1 MFVLAP
7 AEETRW
13 ESAVQRESDTTATVA
28 REPPSASTHFFALT
42 YLKGT
47 IMNGI
52 HRTFVLAASLA
63 IACFSSGQAFAETYP
78 SKPISIVVP
87 FSAGAGTDL
96 IARILAEKLAPRI
109 GQPVLVENRVGAAG
123 VIGTNYVAKAPAAGY
138 TLLFAPGSISFA
150 NLVVKVG
157 PNGAYDPLHDFTP
170 IIAVGN
176 TPVFLVTGSNSGFKT
191 FRDVAA
197 AAKSKTMEYG
207 SAGPGSILHIIGE
220 VVNKETGVNLVHV
233 PYKGVALAVAD
244 VLGGHIPFAYG
255 SLSTIRP
262 YLASGKLVPLAVTS
276 RARSPLAPEV
286 PTLSEVGYKGVDL
299 NSWYGIFGP
308 KGMPVDVVKK
318 LNMHLNE
325 ILKMPDVIERMAAQ
339 GASPVGG
346 SPEVLGKMNATDT
359 ERFGKIIKE
368 MAIAA
373 D

>member
-1 MFVLAP
+1 
-7 AEETRW
+7 
-13 ESAVQRESDTTATVA
+13 
-28 REPPSASTHFFALT
+28 
-42 YLKGT
+42 
-47 IMNGI
+47 MNRI
-52 HRTFVLAASLA
+52 HRMFVLAASA
-63 IACFSSGQAFAETYP
+63 VAACFSSGAQADTYP

-96 IARILAEKLAPRI
+96 IARVLAEKLSVRI

-123 VIGTNYVAKAPAAGY
+123 VIGTSYVAKAPAAGY

-150 NLVVKVG
+150 NLVVKG
-157 PNGAYDPLHDFTP
+157 GANSGYDPVRDFTP
-170 IIAVGN
+170 IVAVGN

-191 FRDVAA
+191 FKDVVVAA
-197 AAKSKTMEYG
+197 KNKKLEYG

-233 PYKGVALAVAD
+233 PYKGVAPAVAD
-244 VLGGHIPFAYG
+244 VLGGHIPLAYG

-262 YLASGKLVPLAVTS
+262 YVASGKLVPLAVTS
-276 RARSPLAPEV
+276 RGRSPLAPDV
-286 PTLSEVGYKGVDL
+286 PSLNEIGYKGIDL
-299 NSWYGIFGP
+299 NSWYGLFGP
-308 KGMPVDVVKK
+308 KGMPVDVVNK

-339 GASPVGG
+339 GASPIGG
-346 SPEVLGKMNATDT
+346 APEVLGRINATDT

-368 MAIAA
+368 MAITT